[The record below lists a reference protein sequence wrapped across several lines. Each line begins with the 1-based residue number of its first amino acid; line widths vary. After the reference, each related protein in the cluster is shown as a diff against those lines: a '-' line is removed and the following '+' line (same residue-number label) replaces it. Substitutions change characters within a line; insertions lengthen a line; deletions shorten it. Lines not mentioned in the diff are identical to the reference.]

1 MLVWSRNH
9 DFAIS
14 FGSLSLCVGVII
26 GLVFVRQMIL
36 LNENAQLY
44 REAQLEIAERRKAE
58 EEVKRLNEDLEE
70 RVRLRTAELEATNK
84 DLLVAKAKAEAAARA
99 KSNFLDNMSHEIRTP
114 MNAIIGMARLLQ
126 GTDIKPEQ
134 RDFLDTIQKSGSALL
149 AIIDDILDYSKID
162 GDKMELVT

>member
-1 MLVWSRNH
+1 M
-9 DFAIS
+9 
-14 FGSLSLCVGVII
+14 II
-26 GLVFVRQMIL
+26 
-36 LNENAQLY
+36 LNENALLY

-114 MNAIIGMARLLQ
+114 MNAVLGFAELLKNEPLDAKSKNFADGIIISGRNLLSL
-126 GTDIKPEQ
+126 IN
-134 RDFLDTIQKSGSALL
+134 
-149 AIIDDILDYSKID
+149 DILD
-162 GDKMELVT
+162 L